1 MKNRVTML
9 AITAVA
15 LMAVSCGDSGSPT
28 QPFPPAPTP
37 TQSAA
42 IAGAWTGTFRGVS
55 YECEALAEATFDEN
69 LGRVAGHIRVSAPC
83 ANEFFFQGTFQETTL
98 DGVLVDADG
107 FNSNVRG
114 TVSGATLEI
123 PLSAG
128 WLGSSRMNF
137 HR

>member
-1 MKNRVTML
+1 MRNRVTML

-15 LMAVSCGDSGSPT
+15 LMAASCGDSA
-28 QPFPPAPTP
+28 APTEPPPP
-37 TQSAA
+37 TPLTQDPR
-42 IAGAWTGTFRGVS
+42 IAGAWTGTYSGVS
-55 YECEALAEATFDEN
+55 YECEAIAEATFNEN
-69 LGRVAGHIRVSAPC
+69 RGSVAGNIRVSAPC
-83 ANEFFFQGTFQETTL
+83 ANEFIFQGTFQETTL
-98 DGVLVDADG
+98 EGVLVDADG

-123 PLSAG
+123 PLNAG